1 GSASGYVF
9 LESGVFIDRSS
20 PDSGESSESGES
32 EHSKGEPPAKAQRKL
47 SKLKRQQS
55 LSDGDAAN
63 NELEPTLSET
73 TKLSHRRCRSCPTG
87 HSEAK
92 RKPEPAPQAVQER
105 PRRGSRPGRGRI
117 LTESL
122 PPEYFKSRG
131 GRDGALGTLSLFLP
145 QQLTP
150 RQKRRLSSPL
160 TTFIPEDNTG
170 ESLQEVRESIFEAFF
185 VIDVQETQQES
196 RPRAKTEV
204 GARNPHHRRTR
215 LASLVPGVEKNHSRM
230 CWPDGVQGG
239 PLEQMLVERGFCPG
253 PMDYRFNGNA
263 FVLSVLAQALNPTAH
278 PNDLAYCTVVS
289 EDDHIPALPAD
300 HRELL
305 EDEPEVNHCRAHK
318 EDSDDMLQHIPDG
331 GVLCLVSKLPFFDF
345 SFALLDILRQN
356 LEQAP
361 ALLERI
367 NEKGMA
373 QLARGLEVGDL
384 IDKPRV
390 LGLTTMSQRMPEPLL
405 SPGCEWSHFANLSH
419 PESSSPLALTLA
431 RWQVWW
437 GLMTL
442 LMRWGDKLLEVVIK
456 LLPCVVLEQQVLL
469 LGDAPRA
476 CVVALLLRG
485 MLWPFQWQHPFICAP
500 LPPAAL
506 HELPLLEACC
516 PMIMAFGEMPML
528 AHFWRYDTVYQLPP
542 NIVVGLLRNEWVYIN
557 EKLETTGGLSGTN
570 TSKFPPFVQTDL
582 RNKIKEAR
590 KRLRNRQNGQ
600 EFLDAVQQ
608 VQDAVTEAIGK
619 LAGLVKSYAKSR
631 VAEEQHGG
639 AMSENQAEEL
649 RERSYQRALKVD
661 EFLAWLR
668 GEAATYGEPEPV
680 EFYKTFLQTQCFM
693 NLLFEEICAEVDTRM
708 SVRQ

>member
-1 GSASGYVF
+1 
-9 LESGVFIDRSS
+9 
-20 PDSGESSESGES
+20 
-32 EHSKGEPPAKAQRKL
+32 
-47 SKLKRQQS
+47 
-55 LSDGDAAN
+55 
-63 NELEPTLSET
+63 
-73 TKLSHRRCRSCPTG
+73 
-87 HSEAK
+87 
-92 RKPEPAPQAVQER
+92 
-105 PRRGSRPGRGRI
+105 
-117 LTESL
+117 
-122 PPEYFKSRG
+122 
-131 GRDGALGTLSLFLP
+131 
-145 QQLTP
+145 
-150 RQKRRLSSPL
+150 
-160 TTFIPEDNTG
+160 
-170 ESLQEVRESIFEAFF
+170 
-185 VIDVQETQQES
+185 
-196 RPRAKTEV
+196 
-204 GARNPHHRRTR
+204 
-215 LASLVPGVEKNHSRM
+215 
-230 CWPDGVQGG
+230 
-239 PLEQMLVERGFCPG
+239 
-253 PMDYRFNGNA
+253 MDYRFNGNA

-693 NLLFEEICAEVDTRM
+693 NLLFEALPIRGKAAVKPAKEQLCGWLASSIFLCAAGASGGRSRQGMLKSFGILKDVKFGGTPNLTSAEREAPFLSKLLDAAKAAAKQERPVFLVGHSFGARAALHLMAREDFRKQLPSCVKGVIAFGYPLVHPTQHREKKILELPSTCRVLFISGTRDPFAGDFKLMEQTLKKARCKSKLVKVDGGDH
-708 SVRQ
+708 SLKCPKSLEAAAVSGIEAALQQFIG